1 MAVIIMELIGKQKD
15 QRFYPTFSGVAQ
27 SYNYYPISYMKRE
40 EGIAF
45 AALGLGKTIVDGGK
59 SLRFS
64 PKYTNI
70 LPQYY
75 SIRST
80 LHNSQ
85 HNFFALD
92 LNNGESPLLGGE
104 SENLK
109 LFSLSLHSS
118 AVLALVF
125 MTLPVT
131 KDS

>member
-1 MAVIIMELIGKQKD
+1 
-15 QRFYPTFSGVAQ
+15 
-27 SYNYYPISYMKRE
+27 MKRE

-45 AALGLGKTIVDGGK
+45 LALGLGKTIVDGGK

-75 SIRST
+75 SVHST
-80 LHNSQ
+80 IHNSQ

-92 LNNGESPLLGGE
+92 LNNGKNPLSKGE

-109 LFSLSLHSS
+109 LFSLNEAENDGALKHIASVVCDDDNLIRDSLKYQGTR
-118 AVLALVF
+118 VLTFASIL
-125 MTLPVT
+125 
-131 KDS
+131 K